1 MLDAKESMQQSERL
15 IQLAAAPPA
24 TAAKKRLIRRAARDY
39 SQPIRVAFQ
48 ILFLALNLAIG
59 IKFWLF
65 VRYCESGG
73 TTLRVARP
81 PGVEGWLP
89 IASLMNLKAFVL
101 TWEVPRVHPAG
112 LFLLLAFLAI
122 CLLARKAFCS
132 WLCPVGAVSEWL
144 WRLGAGSLGRNL
156 ALPRWLDVVLRG
168 LKYLLLTFFLWAVG
182 GMSVPA
188 VRAFLDGQYG
198 LIADVKVLNFFRR
211 ADQTTVIALGVLVLG
226 SILIK
231 NLWCRYLC
239 PYGALLGLLAVA
251 SPARIRRETGPCVD
265 CGKCARVCPQ
275 TPHRSWFHR
284 PKLGLGAR
292 FPQDALHLRGHLGIL
307 AS

>member
-112 LFLLLAFLAI
+112 LFLLLAFL
-122 CLLARKAFCS
+122 
-132 WLCPVGAVSEWL
+132 
-144 WRLGAGSLGRNL
+144 
-156 ALPRWLDVVLRG
+156 
-168 LKYLLLTFFLWAVG
+168 
-182 GMSVPA
+182 
-188 VRAFLDGQYG
+188 DGQYG

-292 FPQDALHLRGHLGIL
+292 FPQDALQLRGHLGIL
-307 AS
+307 AG